1 MLITVIRFQIAA
13 IKNNLLTFLFVIATA
28 LIVTYIG
35 YRHNT
40 IAQSIVYLFVM
51 YLCSFIIDLYAIR
64 KKANKNFIVR
74 NPQRETIYFL
84 GCVFLGLTFFYF
96 RFFGDWEHLK
106 PIVRIAVIP
115 LVIFVFPIALAIIM
129 LLLKYKPKD
138 LGFRLQGFIVTF
150 PIIAMSVLA
159 NRIISPESLTWKA
172 VITESGSSL
181 GALFTG
187 LIVAGLSEEFFRAIG
202 QTRIGALLKNNGI
215 GWFVATLI
223 WALIHA
229 PKWYAEQND
238 ITEALLSSVRIIPI
252 GLMLG
257 YLTHRTKS
265 FLPAVIVHGTNFWG
279 LQNF

>member
-1 MLITVIRFQIAA
+1 MVLAVIRFQIAT

-40 IAQSIVYLFVM
+40 IAQSITYLFVM

-64 KKANKNFIVR
+64 KKVNKNFIVR

-84 GCVFLGLTFFYF
+84 GCVFLGLIFFYF

-138 LGFRLQGFIVTF
+138 LGFRLQGFIVTI
-150 PIIAMSVLA
+150 PIIAISVLA

-172 VITESGSSL
+172 VITESGSPL
-181 GALFTG
+181 GAVFTG
-187 LIVAGLSEEFFRAIG
+187 LIVAGLSEEFFRTIG
-202 QTRIGALLKNNGI
+202 
-215 GWFVATLI
+215 
-223 WALIHA
+223 
-229 PKWYAEQND
+229 
-238 ITEALLSSVRIIPI
+238 
-252 GLMLG
+252 
-257 YLTHRTKS
+257 
-265 FLPAVIVHGTNFWG
+265 
-279 LQNF
+279 